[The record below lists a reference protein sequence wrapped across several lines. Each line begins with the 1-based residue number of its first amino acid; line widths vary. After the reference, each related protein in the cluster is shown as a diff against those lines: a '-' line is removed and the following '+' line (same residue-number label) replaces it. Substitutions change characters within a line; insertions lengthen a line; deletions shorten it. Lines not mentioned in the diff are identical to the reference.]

1 MIVHLLFLEQ
11 NRCTVGFTKKM
22 RLFLETPFE
31 GSVYDEWQH
40 DVQLFHL
47 QELVIRLSIKDI
59 GSVPHNKKTK
69 IRKK

>member
-47 QELVIRLSIKDI
+47 QELVIRLSM
-59 GSVPHNKKTK
+59 
-69 IRKK
+69 